1 MLKIFTSMLRDR
13 VFEFLHKNK
22 YIETSVQKGF
32 TPGLSCTFEHI
43 TNMSCIINNAHH
55 RQSSLPLL

>member
-1 MLKIFTSMLRDR
+1 MLRDR

-43 TNMSCIINNAHH
+43 TNKSCIITNARR